1 MTVSGSLPKRTKVGS
16 EALKL
21 RINLNVAGTK
31 RPERTSRKSS
41 PSKVSTATGAR
52 LESNGVFQE
61 NSRNLEGYEQKAP
74 AGNGENES
82 PFKNAQVSSAGVAA
96 PLKLKFSLKPAE
108 ERGPRIVLSLRKPDS
123 SKAEPSVDIET
134 VDRLE
139 PGGFHAPSAKL
150 KRVDPEVNVVER
162 KPLKKR
168 LKEGRDTNTKKEA
181 PKREREDTL
190 SMSNLSIEAYNTI
203 AAVKPLSS
211 AKLPL
216 TSTVSPGG
224 TNGSAPF
231 RPSMTRVPIAA
242 LSSFTT
248 MTPLERE
255 EERIWRQ
262 SLVDTLGSLWQ
273 AVAKPDV
280 GRRTGT
286 VSEIIE
292 ATIPYWMMLSPVDS
306 ALNAPSLRTPMTG
319 VGEAD
324 NREKRIT
331 EEYERLKGRL
341 AAFALA
347 DRNRGIS
354 SELLVLEQKLCLEEE
369 KFLFA
374 KLKSEYNAKVVEI
387 MAKRRQLEVAIPTQ
401 NPVSGAVALAST
413 TVAHHK
419 ILPRLVP
426 EVRLARPTA
435 SGNNHNTEAT

>member
-1 MTVSGSLPKRTKVGS
+1 MTVSESTSERAKVES

-21 RINLNVAGTK
+21 RINLHAAGTR
-31 RPERTSRKSS
+31 RPERASRRSS
-41 PSKVSTATGAR
+41 PSKVSTVTGTR
-52 LESNGVFQE
+52 LESQE
-61 NSRNLEGYEQKAP
+61 VSRKDLKRPEGPGHKSLSNNS
-74 AGNGENES
+74 ENES
-82 PFKNAQVSSAGVAA
+82 PLDNVQASSTGVAA

-108 ERGPRIVLSLRKPDS
+108 EKGPKIVLSLKKSDLN
-123 SKAEPSVDIET
+123 KAEPSVDIET
-134 VDRLE
+134 VDKLE
-139 PGGFHAPSAKL
+139 LGSHASSAKL
-150 KRVDPEVNVVER
+150 KRVDPEASVTER

-168 LKEGRDTNTKKEA
+168 FKEGKDPATRKEA

-203 AAVKPLSS
+203 AAVKPLSNV
-211 AKLPL
+211 KLPL
-216 TSTVSPGG
+216 ASTASSG
-224 TNGSAPF
+224 TVNSSTTF

-280 GRRTGT
+280 ERRAEMASDI
-286 VSEIIE
+286 VE
-292 ATIPYWMMLSPVDS
+292 AAIPYWMMLAPVDS
-306 ALNAPSLRTPMTG
+306 ALNAPSLRTPTAG
-319 VGEAD
+319 AGEAD
-324 NREKRIT
+324 SREKRIA

-347 DRNRGIS
+347 DRNREIS

-387 MAKRRQLEVAIPTQ
+387 MAKRRQLEAAVPAQ
-401 NPVSGAVALAST
+401 NSVPGVIALAPS

-419 ILPRLVP
+419 ILPKLVP
-426 EVRLARPTA
+426 DVRLARPTA
-435 SGNNHNTEAT
+435 SSNNHNAEAT